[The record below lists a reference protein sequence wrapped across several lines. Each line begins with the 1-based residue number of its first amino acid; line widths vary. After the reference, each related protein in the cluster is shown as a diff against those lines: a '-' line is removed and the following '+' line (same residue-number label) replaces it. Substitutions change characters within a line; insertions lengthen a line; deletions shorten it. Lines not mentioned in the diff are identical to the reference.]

1 MGDLTN
7 INLII
12 LLKIFKDR
20 PHHLSRFLME
30 NEAFNKSFLDK
41 LNKNGK
47 LSEIKNIEEIK
58 KDFDNIDDI
67 KYFYSSLISTSSPK
81 RKSNDDIISN
91 IIDKISTA
99 IDNEDYEDNKD
110 YIFYKYHQK
119 PKKVNLFE
127 I

>member
-58 KDFDNIDDI
+58 KDFDNIDDM
-67 KYFYSSLISTSSPK
+67 KEFYSSLISTSSPK

-91 IIDKISTA
+91 IIDKIQTA
-99 IDNEDYEDNKD
+99 IDNEDYEEAARLRDYLNKMN
-110 YIFYKYHQK
+110 QK
-119 PKKVNLFE
+119 KNNKQL
-127 I
+127 